1 MLRDIWTLYL
11 PPSWNLTMM
20 EHLKNL
26 SCDHSSLILLKNLS
40 LLSHTGNIKWITV
53 SSPQAF
59 EFYEEL
65 LSSRYPYTC
74 YKHVFVDEAYV
85 ESTSYATMSVLRY
98 NVIGLFQIKV
108 AVDKQIHCPC
118 QLIRWWKTFQFAQFK
133 LACWQW
139 GQKGRKYNGSKDFL
153 IYSILYCIIFGWFY
167 LLEKLEECI

>member
-26 SCDHSSLILLKNLS
+26 SCDHSSLIFLKILS

-53 SSPQAF
+53 SSSQAF

-85 ESTSYATMSVLRY
+85 ESTSYATMSVLR
-98 NVIGLFQIKV
+98 
-108 AVDKQIHCPC
+108 
-118 QLIRWWKTFQFAQFK
+118 
-133 LACWQW
+133 
-139 GQKGRKYNGSKDFL
+139 
-153 IYSILYCIIFGWFY
+153 
-167 LLEKLEECI
+167 